1 MSFVVAFSIDGV
13 ADVSKR
19 YQKMDDEMVGRR
31 RAIVQDDVFVS
42 KAIARCTE
50 VLQTRIDVARRE
62 IVRKRNEDEREE
74 LKVLDMGE
82 EEKKNLPGRT
92 TGSLEWR
99 RARGELGDNK

>member
-1 MSFVVAFSIDGV
+1 
-13 ADVSKR
+13 
-19 YQKMDDEMVGRR
+19 
-31 RAIVQDDVFVS
+31 
-42 KAIARCTE
+42 
-50 VLQTRIDVARRE
+50 
-62 IVRKRNEDEREE
+62 VRKRNEDEREE